1 MFVVAVGRV
10 GIGRMVLGMF
20 VDVVELFVVEFVEP
34 VVGVLRVHVFALS
47 PYSEGNQFLLAG
59 SYRFLAIL

>member
-20 VDVVELFVVEFVEP
+20 VDVGVLVD
-34 VVGVLRVHVFALS
+34 VGDLRVHVFALC
-47 PYSEGNQFLLAG
+47 PYSEGSHFLLAG
-59 SYRFLAIL
+59 SYWFLAIL